1 VLNLQGAFPIVLQI
15 DPPPP
20 AIVSAADM
28 GVALGGSETAVPG
41 DTVTL
46 TVSGMYAPPAPPP
59 AASRVGIAEGG
70 VSIPVF
76 TIQQPQDGSNNLLIQ
91 FVLTASITGQQV
103 PVTVSLDGDLS
114 MPFYIDIAAPGPNIS
129 N

>member
-1 VLNLQGAFPIVLQI
+1 
-15 DPPPP
+15 
-20 AIVSAADM
+20 M
-28 GVALGGSETAVPG
+28 GVALGGSETAVLG

-46 TVSGMYAPPAPPP
+46 TVSGMYATPAPPP

-103 PVTVSLDGDLS
+103 PVTISLDGDLS
-114 MPFYIDIAAPGPNIS
+114 MPFYIDIAAPGPNTS